1 MTIPAL
7 WPRCAAVLALLCPAW
22 AQNATGP
29 IRVNGKDLQ
38 GILDRAPAHAVIECD
53 PNHTF
58 TWTQPIVLRKPVT
71 VVGLHAQL
79 PPKLG
84 KVSLV
89 VIEAK
94 GVSFLDF
101 ELKGNADSVDQADRA
116 PLMVVHAGEFRIERG
131 TFLNSSK
138 DGVMIDGDGPQN
150 EDVVG
155 GVVRDI
161 IGRNVQ
167 RDTVSISGGNSGHR
181 IRNVLVD
188 NVRCYN
194 SQRRGAVE
202 VSDGTDNITVRK
214 VYAEGSIYAV
224 DVQDHKRPKQD
235 NRNIVVEDV
244 FAVRCKHAIRT
255 SNSKQGHTNLTVRDI
270 TAQACLSPIQISRTA
285 NVHVSNVRI
294 SEHDGDISPVLLQ
307 DCHGVTLRDVTIE
320 SRDFKSTAVLL
331 ENCDDA
337 LVDGVTL
344 RAPPDR
350 VANAVR
356 YRLTTGDRVFSGLR
370 ITNVAARTVTEA
382 GIVLESTGKEAGVLS
397 DYRIVG
403 NLATV
408 SDRINGER
416 AILTNNQL

>member
-1 MTIPAL
+1 MTITPMWQL
-7 WPRCAAVLALLCPAW
+7 CAAAIVLLCPAF
-22 AQNATGP
+22 AQNAADA
-29 IRVNGKDLQ
+29 IRVREENLQ
-38 GILDRAPAHAVIECD
+38 AVLDRAPVNAVIQCD
-53 PNHTF
+53 PNHTY
-58 TWTQPIVLRKPVT
+58 TWTQPIVLKKPVT
-71 VVGLHAQL
+71 LIGLHAQL

-94 GVSFLDF
+94 GVSILDF

-138 DGVMIDGDGPQN
+138 DGVMIDGDTPLK

-161 IGRNVQ
+161 VGRNVQ
-167 RDTVSISGGNSGHR
+167 RDTVSISGGNSGFR

-214 VYAEGSIYAV
+214 VYAEGCIYAV

-235 NRNIVVEDV
+235 NRNVVVEDV

-255 SNSKQGHTNLTVRDI
+255 SNSPQGHTNLTVRDI
-270 TAQACLSPIQISRTA
+270 TAQNCVSPIQISRTA

-307 DCHGVTLRDVTIE
+307 DCRGVTLRDVLVE
-320 SRDFKSTAVLL
+320 SREFKGSALVLQDCH
-331 ENCDDA
+331 EA

-344 RAPPDR
+344 RAPSGR
-350 VANAVR
+350 VSNAVR
-356 YRLTTGDRVFSGLR
+356 YRLTTGGVFAGLR
-370 ITNVAARTVTEA
+370 ISNVAARSVTEA
-382 GIVLESTGKEAGVLS
+382 GIVLESVGKTAGVLS

-403 NLATV
+403 NLTTV
-408 SDRINGER
+408 SDRIKGER
-416 AILTNNQL
+416 AILTNNQP

>member
-1 MTIPAL
+1 MTISSL
-7 WPRCAAVLALLCPAW
+7 WPRFAAVLVLLCPVL

-29 IRVNGKDLQ
+29 IRVQGDDLQ
-38 GILDRAPAHAVIECD
+38 GILDRAPAHAVVECD

-58 TWTQPIVLRKPVT
+58 TWTGPIVLRKPVT

-94 GVSFLDF
+94 GVSFVDF

-138 DGVMIDGDGPQN
+138 DGVMIDGDGPHN

-161 IGRNVQ
+161 IGRDVQ

-270 TAQACLSPIQISRTA
+270 TAQACISPIQISRTA

-320 SRDFKSTAVLL
+320 ARNFKSTAVLL
-331 ENCDDA
+331 ENCDEA

-344 RAPPDR
+344 RAPPGR

-356 YRLTTGDRVFSGLR
+356 YRLTTGGREFSGLR

-408 SDRINGER
+408 SDRLKGER
-416 AILTNNQL
+416 AILTNNQP